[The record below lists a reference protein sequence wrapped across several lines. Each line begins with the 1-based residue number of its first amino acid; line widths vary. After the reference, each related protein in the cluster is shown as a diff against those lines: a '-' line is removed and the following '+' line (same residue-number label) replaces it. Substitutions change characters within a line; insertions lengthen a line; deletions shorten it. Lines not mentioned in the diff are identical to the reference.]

1 MGVYLASAKGTQ
13 IPVSRKIDLGEG
25 RISVPSYRTKLR
37 VSLACSAAC
46 LFAAPAI
53 AQTAPVAPAPADT
66 TTADPQEPRGGL
78 ADIVVTARRKEE
90 NLQNIPV
97 ADQVISGT
105 QVQNLGITSIEKVSV
120 LAPQLIV
127 GRNGTGSGAAIGL
140 RGISVNATS
149 ISLEQSVA
157 TVIDGVYYSGGRA
170 LNIGLFDVGQ
180 VELLKGP
187 QSLFYGKNTT
197 AGALAITTAD
207 PTGTFGGQVRV
218 GYEFKA
224 KQPSIEGFINFPLSD
239 TLSARVSG
247 KFSKQYG
254 ALIENTAYT
263 VTNTTRDIATGV
275 VTTHTTPPGDFN
287 LPGEQNVLAR
297 LGLKFDPGGGFTA
310 VWKNTYNYYRTNAA
324 NSASVISVCE
334 SGKVQTDPT
343 APCGHV
349 FKVASGAIPATIA
362 KYNPYENRYGGNDY
376 LDYYMFNSTL
386 NLSYDVGKVS
396 LSLVPA
402 YTTYT
407 DYWVTDSDF
416 TTLYLS
422 RDPSLGTGGNNAAT
436 REHQSAFSVEFRAQ
450 TKLGGPIN
458 FMAGGYFQ
466 SSQMRFAQE
475 NLFPG
480 GVENS
485 AVTDQ
490 SLRFLTVR
498 KRAFSNGKTY
508 SAFGQVLL
516 DITPQLNITGG
527 LRYSKENKDSQL
539 SQPYVFP
546 GATASFKQTTIGNTQ
561 SFDNLSPEA
570 TITWKPTSQVT
581 VYGSYRT
588 GYKSGGFSISGTI
601 SPNTVAADATFA
613 PEKVHGF
620 EGGIKST
627 LFNRQLR
634 LNLGLYTYNYTG
646 LQVDFLNPITIQYLT
661 TNAASAQTKGI
672 ELEAEYAPLSVP
684 GLRLSATAAIN
695 DAKYKS
701 FPLAPCLTGQ
711 KPTEGCT
718 LLPNAAG
725 AFTRQDLSGQ
735 ATPQAPKFVSTVGID
750 YSTPIGGGLKLGG
763 TANMRYSSRYK
774 TYAFA
779 PDSASRFY
787 QEAYATVDLSIRL
800 SDVDD
805 KWELAVVGKN
815 LTNHFIQSSAFD
827 LTYTGAR
834 TGLATGLHSDVR
846 ATIYDPRTV
855 AIVGTI
861 KF

>member
-1 MGVYLASAKGTQ
+1 M
-13 IPVSRKIDLGEG
+13 
-25 RISVPSYRTKLR
+25 
-37 VSLACSAAC
+37 
-46 LFAAPAI
+46 
-53 AQTAPVAPAPADT
+53 AQTTPAAPVATDT
-66 TTADPQEPRGGL
+66 AAAEPQDQRGGL
-78 ADIVVTARRKEE
+78 EDIVVTARRREE

-97 ADQVISGT
+97 ADQVISST
-105 QVQNLGITSIEKVSV
+105 QVQNLGITSIEKISV
-120 LAPQLIV
+120 LAPQLII

-197 AGALAITTAD
+197 AGALAISTAD
-207 PTGTFGGQVRV
+207 PSDKFGGQVRV

-224 KQPSIEGFINFPLSD
+224 RQPFAEAYINVPLSD
-239 TLSARVSG
+239 SLSARVSG

-263 VTNTTRDIATGV
+263 ITNTTRDIATGV
-275 VTTHTTPPGDFN
+275 VTSHVTPPGDSN
-287 LPGEQNVLAR
+287 LPGEKNIIGR
-297 LGLKFDPGGGFTA
+297 LGLKFDPGNGFTA

-334 SGKVQTDPT
+334 SGTVQTDAT

-349 FKVASGAIPATIA
+349 FKVASGAIPADIA
-362 KYNPYENRYGGNDY
+362 KFNPYENRYGGNDY

-386 NLSYDVGKVS
+386 NLKYDLGKVD

-416 TTLYLS
+416 TTRYLS

-436 REHQSAFSVEFRAQ
+436 REHQTAFSVEFRAQ

-458 FMAGGYFQ
+458 FMAGGYYQ
-466 SSQMRFAQE
+466 DSRLRFAQE

-485 AVTDQ
+485 AVTD
-490 SLRFLTVR
+490 STLRYLTIR

-508 SAFGQVLL
+508 SAFGQVLF
-516 DITPQLNITGG
+516 DVTRELNITGG
-527 LRYSKENKDSQL
+527 LRYSKEKKSSQL
-539 SQPYVFP
+539 AQPYVFP
-546 GATASFKQTTIGNTQ
+546 GSTASFKQTTIGADQ
-561 SFDNLSPEA
+561 SFDNFSPEA
-570 TITWKPTSQVT
+570 TITWKPTSKVT
-581 VYGSYRT
+581 VYGSYRS

-601 SPNTVAADATFA
+601 SPNTVASDATFG

-620 EGGIKST
+620 EGGVRST

-634 LNLGLYTYNYTG
+634 LNLGLYSYSYTG

-672 ELEAEYAPLSVP
+672 ELEAEFAPRSVP
-684 GLRLSATAAIN
+684 GLRLSGTAALN

-711 KPTEGCT
+711 TPTEGCS

-735 ATPQAPKFVSTVGID
+735 RTPQAPKFVATTGID
-750 YSTPIGGGLKLGG
+750 YSTPIGGGLKIG
-763 TANMRYSSRYK
+763 TSANMRYSSRYK

-779 PDSASRFY
+779 PDGAKRFF
-787 QEAYATVDLSIRL
+787 QESYATLDVSIRL
-800 SDVDD
+800 AAEDD
-805 KWELAVVGKN
+805 RWELALIGKN

-855 AIVGTI
+855 SLVGTI

>member
-1 MGVYLASAKGTQ
+1 
-13 IPVSRKIDLGEG
+13 
-25 RISVPSYRTKLR
+25 VPSYRAKLR
-37 VSLACSAAC
+37 ISLFCSAAC
-46 LFAAPAI
+46 LFAVPAV
-53 AQTAPVAPAPADT
+53 AQTAP
-66 TTADPQEPRGGL
+66 TASAAEPQDQRGGL
-78 ADIVVTARRKEE
+78 EDIVVTARRKEE

-97 ADQVISGT
+97 ADQVISGA
-105 QVQNLGITSIEKVSV
+105 QAQNLQITSIEKVSV

-180 VELLKGP
+180 LELLKGP

-197 AGALAITTAD
+197 AGALSINTAD
-207 PTGTFGGQVRV
+207 PSGKFDGQIRV

-224 KQPSIEGFINFPLSD
+224 KQPSVEAYVDVPLSD
-239 TLSARVSG
+239 SLSARISG
-247 KFSKQYG
+247 KVLKQYG

-263 VTNTTRDIATGV
+263 VTNTTKDIATGV
-275 VTTHTTPPGDFN
+275 VTSHVTPPGDSN
-287 LPGEQNVLAR
+287 LPGEKTILGR
-297 LGLKFDPGGGFTA
+297 LGLKFDPGNGFVA

-349 FKVASGAIPATIA
+349 FKVASGAIPADIA
-362 KYNPYENRYGGNDY
+362 KFNPYENRYGGNDY

-386 NLSYDVGKVS
+386 NMTYDVGKVS

-416 TTLYLS
+416 TTLYLN

-450 TKLGGPIN
+450 AKLGGPIN

-466 SSQMRFAQE
+466 SSQMQFAQE

-480 GVENS
+480 GAENS

-490 SLRFLTVR
+490 TLRYLTVR

-508 SAFGQVLL
+508 SAFGQVLI
-516 DITPQLNITGG
+516 DITPQLNVTGG
-527 LRYSKENKDSQL
+527 LRYSKENKDSEL

-546 GATASFKQTTIGNTQ
+546 GATASFKQTTIGNNQ

-570 TITWKPTSQVT
+570 TITWKPSSQVT

-601 SPNTVAADATFA
+601 SPNTVASDATFG

-620 EGGIKST
+620 EGGVKST

-661 TNAASAQTKGI
+661 TNAASALTKGI

-711 KPTEGCT
+711 TPAEGCT
-718 LLPNAAG
+718 LLPNTSG
-725 AFTRQDLSGQ
+725 AFTRQDLSNQ
-735 ATPQAPKFVSTVGID
+735 ATPQAPKFVATTGID

-779 PDSASRFY
+779 PDNAKRFY
-787 QEAYATVDLSIRL
+787 QEAYATVDVSIRL
-800 SDVDD
+800 SAEDD
-805 KWELAVVGKN
+805 RWELALVGKN

-855 AIVGTI
+855 ALVGTV